1 MLIDLFDEEK
11 ENPDDFV
18 SFIVFEP
25 ASLRIPDNDLL
36 LVGDQVAELFEQVIS
51 SNNFETNIQDQI
63 LLNRLQRIEMML
75 DLLKSNNGLILT
87 KFLNKIWRRYSF
99 FSNLG
104 ELFITQKD
112 LKRLAPS
119 YKFNESII
127 LDRIV
132 ETEESIEE
140 DSEEDSKEDSEE
152 NSEENSEEDSEEKNT
167 NKSTPTSQPN

>member
-36 LVGDQVAELFEQVIS
+36 LIGDQVTDLFSQVMNS
-51 SNNFETNIQDQI
+51 SNYENNLQDQI
-63 LLNRLQRIEMML
+63 LLNRLQRIEMMI

-99 FSNLG
+99 F
-104 ELFITQKD
+104 
-112 LKRLAPS
+112 
-119 YKFNESII
+119 II
-127 LDRIV
+127 
-132 ETEESIEE
+132 
-140 DSEEDSKEDSEE
+140 
-152 NSEENSEEDSEEKNT
+152 
-167 NKSTPTSQPN
+167 

>member
-36 LVGDQVAELFEQVIS
+36 LIGDQVTDLFSQVIS
-51 SNNFETNIQDQI
+51 SENFNPSLPDQI
-63 LLNRLQRIEMML
+63 LLNRLQRIEMMI

-87 KFLNKIWRRYSF
+87 KFLNNIWRRYSF

-104 ELFITQKD
+104 ELFISQKD
-112 LKRLAPS
+112 LKRLVPD
-119 YKFNESII
+119 YKFNEKTI
-127 LDRIV
+127 LDRVI
-132 ETEESIEE
+132 ETDEDVVDNES
-140 DSEEDSKEDSEE
+140 D
-152 NSEENSEEDSEEKNT
+152 
-167 NKSTPTSQPN
+167 NKSDNESDNTSNESNEATSSQKS

>member
-1 MLIDLFDEEK
+1 MFIDLFEEEK

-36 LVGDQVAELFEQVIS
+36 LIGDQVTDLFSQVIS
-51 SNNFETNIQDQI
+51 SDNFNTSLQDQI
-63 LLNRLQRIEMML
+63 LLNRLQRIEMMI

-112 LKRLAPS
+112 LKRLVPD
-119 YKFNESII
+119 YKFNEKTI
-127 LDRIV
+127 LDRVI
-132 ETEESIEE
+132 ETEEDIADNNADDESDNES
-140 DSEEDSKEDSEE
+140 SESNETASSSKS
-152 NSEENSEEDSEEKNT
+152 
-167 NKSTPTSQPN
+167 

>member
-11 ENPDDFV
+11 ENPDNFV

-36 LVGDQVAELFEQVIS
+36 LIGDQVTDLFSQVMNS
-51 SNNFETNIQDQI
+51 SNYENNLQDQI
-63 LLNRLQRIEMML
+63 LLNRLQRIEMMI

-112 LKRLAPS
+112 LARLVPD
-119 YKFNESII
+119 YKFNEKTI
-127 LDRIV
+127 LDRVV
-132 ETEESIEE
+132 EAEEEI
-140 DSEEDSKEDSEE
+140 E
-152 NSEENSEEDSEEKNT
+152 NSEDETEDGEDDNDEKNES
-167 NKSTPTSQPN
+167 KSETASSQKN

>member
-1 MLIDLFDEEK
+1 MLIDIFDEEK

-36 LVGDQVAELFEQVIS
+36 LIGDQVADLFDKVIS
-51 SNNFETNIQDQI
+51 SDSFESHIQDQI
-63 LLNRLQRIEMML
+63 LLNRLKRIEMMI

-112 LKRLAPS
+112 LKRFAPN
-119 YKFNESII
+119 YKFNESLI
-127 LDRIV
+127 LDRVI
-132 ETEESIEE
+132 EAEESLE
-140 DSEEDSKEDSEE
+140 DEDGENNDEDDNKDNASENDKDAS
-152 NSEENSEEDSEEKNT
+152 
-167 NKSTPTSQPN
+167 

>member
-36 LVGDQVAELFEQVIS
+36 LVGDQVVDLFEQVIS
-51 SNNFETNIQDQI
+51 SNNFETSLQDQI

-140 DSEEDSKEDSEE
+140 NTEEDT
-152 NSEENSEEDSEEKNT
+152 EEKDTEEKDT